1 MDLYHHTNPL
11 FTKWIVDNEL
21 LEEAFTVMDVGCQG
35 GPHPAGRCLGILLTF
50 TAISS
55 SGWTCPGPSTCYWR
69 LHLIRAFEEERM
81 RIDVSDV
88 A

>member
-35 GPHPAGRCLGILLTF
+35 GPHPRRKVLGDF
-50 TAISS
+50 VDFH
-55 SGWTCPGPSTCYWR
+55 G
-69 LHLIRAFEEERM
+69 HLEQRM
-81 RIDVSDV
+81 DVSWALDLLL
-88 A
+88 APAPNPRL